1 MIGNNQKM
9 IESFHT
15 IKKRDQI
22 LKTKTT
28 CIVLVTAILIGLL
41 VGIVPVRLA
50 QAQTLAPK
58 WSVAKSYLNETSSIS
73 QISCPSR
80 LFCMAFGSVSSGGL
94 IDYTSLDSGMN
105 WEEQSFP
112 SYVSGLW
119 ALSCPSVGFCT
130 ALGGDH
136 GGSPISISTTDSG
149 ATWTK
154 TILPIG
160 ASGLSALSCASDM
173 VCVAVGGNYR
183 SVPGSGVAISTS
195 NGGVSWTMDSLPS
208 GTPDLNTVSCATT
221 LFCAALGSFGI
232 DLAAAGQTI
241 TDVAI
246 TTSDGGSTW
255 STGSVPSNGVELSRM
270 SCVTIK
276 FCVAIGN
283 GSIEWSSIA
292 DVDLTFDGGLTWNEA
307 DLSTPLNLIAG
318 YSYYV
323 PFRGLDLSDVSC
335 TISGSCKVVGEFS
348 DLSSRTNILL
358 TTSDYGSSWHLGTL
372 PSAANKVSYMSCPI
386 IGSFCEMVGT
396 SFDGK
401 NLSFATEDGG
411 TSWTQIPFPSGIY
424 PLQMVSCATKLFCM
438 AANGANNGNIATTA
452 DGGSTWHTASAPLGL
467 TRILGISCSAVN
479 LCMIVAIGN
488 NNFTSIQLGV
498 IATTTDGGV
507 TWSIVNHYLLLDHDL
522 SISCIAITTCIIVS
536 SGTNSTVM
544 LTTFDFGG
552 TWSQE
557 SLPSP
562 NYGILNISSI
572 SCVPPSFCAL
582 VNVEQG
588 WINPNLVEII
598 TTTDGGLSWTIH
610 SVPSGV
616 SSLSEISCATS
627 SFCVA
632 VGNSNTNGAVALS
645 TTDGGVTWTLDT
657 IPSGVSSLSDVSC
670 ATPSFCVATGSSNT
684 NGAVALSTS
693 DGGVTWVSDSL
704 PPQVASLSGVS
715 CVSSTMCVSVGSG
728 NTSLLGSLILEIGPH
743 VSGVSPNNG
752 SSLGGSTVDIHGSG
766 FSGATSVDFGSSP
779 GSNVNVV
786 SDNEITATSP
796 PGVGSVDITV
806 VGPNGSSP
814 ISSLDSYTYV
824 SYSPISPTRVCDTRP
839 VGIGTSSNQCNTL
852 GNHTLG
858 NAETLSVQVA
868 GNGYPVP
875 GNATSVVLNVTATN
889 ETSGG
894 YLTVFPSGQSQPIA
908 SNLNFGPNETVA
920 NLVEVGVG
928 SNGDISIFNFSQS
941 TDVIVD
947 VEGYSAP
954 VALSSGTG
962 LMEPLFPYRV
972 CDTRPVGSS
981 IASNPC
987 NTAPNKTL
995 ASGSKL
1001 DVNVSSASVPSDANA
1016 VIVNITVTNT
1026 ASSGYL
1032 TAWQGPSTTNP
1043 PVASNLNFGASETV
1057 ANRVIV
1063 PLNMQTGDFT
1073 LYVFGSA
1080 ADVIVDVN
1088 GYITGS
1094 SATLG
1099 NVFNP
1104 MSPTRICDS
1113 RVPNG
1118 VDTVPNQCDTNGNST
1133 LGPNSSE
1140 VISIPAS
1147 TQVPSDATALAINVT
1162 VTNTTAPGFLSIYPT
1177 TSNLPIASDLNWSQG
1192 ETRANLA
1199 VIKLGVNNTI
1209 TVYNLSGS
1217 ADLIIDLEGWYS

>member
-1 MIGNNQKM
+1 MTILGKGQFVTLPLRKLFSDSKSTIDFRKICTALVVLASLIVVFPKQALGAPVSSNKWSIARSYTNVISSLYSVNCSSDYFCIAAGTDQMGNGVSMSTSNGGVTWTM
-9 IESFHT
+9 GELPSNIESLNKIFCLGST
-15 IKKRDQI
+15 F
-22 LKTKTT
+22 
-28 CIVLVTAILIGLL
+28 C
-41 VGIVPVRLA
+41 LA
-50 QAQTLAPK
+50 TGV
-58 WSVAKSYLNETSSIS
+58 SKSYSPMIISSYDRGATWVEGSIPSQVSSLSDLNCALSS
-73 QISCPSR
+73 
-80 LFCMAFGSVSSGGL
+80 FCMAVGSGPGNVGLAIQSIDEGAIWTVDTLPSGITNLSGVSCISSSTCEVVGYAFDGMSNIGMALSTENSGNSWKVGTIPKEIYSLSSVSCV
-94 IDYTSLDSGMN
+94 N
-105 WEEQSFP
+105 SF
-112 SYVSGLW
+112 
-119 ALSCPSVGFCT
+119 F
-130 ALGGDH
+130 
-136 GGSPISISTTDSG
+136 
-149 ATWTK
+149 
-154 TILPIG
+154 
-160 ASGLSALSCASDM
+160 
-173 VCVAVGGNYR
+173 CVAVGIEYTTYPATGIALLSVDGGANWTMDFVSSAIYNLNNVDCVSVTFCEAVGNGTASFFGSDGGAAAETTDGGNTWQLDHLTTATSDLYGISC
-183 SVPGSGVAISTS
+183 SVTTFCMAAGSQFLYNSSSGIVISKAAVYASWQDDDTGSLGDQVSGISCSGISFCVTFGGGSSGYFSPAMSTNSGSSWTVESTNIGVESIGKISCASSTFCMAVGSYVNSLDQFPSDIKTTNGGVNWAMASTNTANNQLAFLPSPTGNLADISCAGISFCLAIGADISGNPLAISTS
-195 NGGVSWTMDSLPS
+195 NGGLSSWSVGVIPS
-208 GTPDLNTVSCATT
+208 GVKH
-221 LFCAALGSFGI
+221 LFGVQCIS
-232 DLAAAGQTI
+232 
-241 TDVAI
+241 
-246 TTSDGGSTW
+246 STFCIAVG
-255 STGSVPSNGVELSRM
+255 TGSGNTGLALS
-270 SCVTIK
+270 
-276 FCVAIGN
+276 
-283 GSIEWSSIA
+283 
-292 DVDLTFDGGLTWNEA
+292 
-307 DLSTPLNLIAG
+307 
-318 YSYYV
+318 
-323 PFRGLDLSDVSC
+323 
-335 TISGSCKVVGEFS
+335 
-348 DLSSRTNILL
+348 
-358 TTSDYGSSWHLGTL
+358 
-372 PSAANKVSYMSCPI
+372 
-386 IGSFCEMVGT
+386 
-396 SFDGK
+396 
-401 NLSFATEDGG
+401 
-411 TSWTQIPFPSGIY
+411 
-424 PLQMVSCATKLFCM
+424 
-438 AANGANNGNIATTA
+438 
-452 DGGSTWHTASAPLGL
+452 
-467 TRILGISCSAVN
+467 
-479 LCMIVAIGN
+479 
-488 NNFTSIQLGV
+488 
-498 IATTTDGGV
+498 
-507 TWSIVNHYLLLDHDL
+507 
-522 SISCIAITTCIIVS
+522 
-536 SGTNSTVM
+536 
-544 LTTFDFGG
+544 
-552 TWSQE
+552 
-557 SLPSP
+557 
-562 NYGILNISSI
+562 
-572 SCVPPSFCAL
+572 
-582 VNVEQG
+582 
-588 WINPNLVEII
+588 
-598 TTTDGGLSWTIH
+598 TTDGGLSWTID